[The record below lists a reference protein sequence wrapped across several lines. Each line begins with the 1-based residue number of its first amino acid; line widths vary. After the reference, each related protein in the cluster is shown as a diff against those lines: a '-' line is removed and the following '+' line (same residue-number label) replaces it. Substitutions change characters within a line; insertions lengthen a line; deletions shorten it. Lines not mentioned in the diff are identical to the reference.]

1 MIYLQQTAIIK
12 NRADRNIFSGQS
24 QQTHVQPENRREHQ
38 PMATQ
43 RKIPERFWSV
53 KQIHIFR
60 NLTEDDADTLKRIT
74 TFKTMKHGE
83 PVSDEGVYL
92 LKEGRI
98 KIYETPTEGE
108 PVTLEV
114 MEPGE
119 IFGAIEWNSNEAHR
133 KITAEILTTEAVI
146 GIVSAK
152 HFQFFLKRKLHLA
165 MPFKR
170 TLHQRILSVID
181 ATIRRL
187 QDSSKWT
194 PIETSGTPFATQLPR
209 LQNVLFKRMTTRQRQ
224 RNKMINP
231 FTNVAFRS
239 PQSRLALLLRNYADT
254 PIRNPTITKRGSQST
269 LRKLS
274 TKKLAHLT
282 GCSNEKIDTLLNL
295 FKQHGIL
302 KKRYRRIQI
311 LDPWQLKKVANARME
326 TLQPK
331 TDNNRENTETY
342 EQNEPLLAVRPTDG
356 R

>member
-1 MIYLQQTAIIK
+1 
-12 NRADRNIFSGQS
+12 
-24 QQTHVQPENRREHQ
+24 
-38 PMATQ
+38 MATQ
-43 RKIPERFWSV
+43 QKIPERFWCV

-60 NLTEDDADTLKRIT
+60 DLTEDDADALKRIT
-74 TFKTMKHGE
+74 TFKTLKHGD

-98 KIYETPTEGE
+98 KIYETPPEGE

-119 IFGAIEWNSNEAHR
+119 IFGAIEWDDNEARR

-152 HFQFFLKRKLHLA
+152 HFHFFLKRKMHLA

-170 TLHQRILSVID
+170 PLHQSVLSAID
-181 ATIRRL
+181 NAIIRRS
-187 QDSSKWT
+187 DSASKWT
-194 PIETSGTPFATQLPR
+194 PIETSGTLFATQLLR
-209 LQNVLFKRMTTRQRQ
+209 LRNVLSKWITPRRKQ
-224 RNKMINP
+224 RNKTTNP

-239 PQSRLALLLRNYADT
+239 PESRLALLLRNYADA
-254 PIRNPTITKRGSQST
+254 PNRNRTITGRGSQCT
-269 LRKLS
+269 LHKLS
-274 TKKLAHLT
+274 TKKLAHLI
-282 GCSNEKIDTLLNL
+282 GCSIEKTETLLNQ

-311 LDPWQLKKVANARME
+311 LDTWQLKKIANARMQ
-326 TLQPK
+326 TLPLK

>member
-1 MIYLQQTAIIK
+1 
-12 NRADRNIFSGQS
+12 
-24 QQTHVQPENRREHQ
+24 
-38 PMATQ
+38 MAV
-43 RKIPERFWSV
+43 RKGTSERFWCV
-53 KQIHIFR
+53 KQIDIFDD
-60 NLTEDDADTLKRIT
+60 LSEDDVDALKQIT
-74 TFKTMKHGE
+74 TFKTLKHGE
-83 PVSDEGVYL
+83 PISDEGVYL

-119 IFGAIEWNSNEAHR
+119 IFGGIEWDDNEANR
-133 KITAEILTTEAVI
+133 NITAEILTTEAVI
-146 GIVSAK
+146 GSVSAK
-152 HFQFFLKRKLHLA
+152 NFQFFLKRKLHLA

-170 TLHQRILSVID
+170 SLHQRALSAID
-181 ATIRRL
+181 AVIRRL
-187 QDSSKWT
+187 DSSSKWT
-194 PIETSGTPFATQLPR
+194 PIETSGTTLATQLLR
-209 LQNVLFKRMTTRQRQ
+209 LRNVLFKGMTSRRKQRDETT
-224 RNKMINP
+224 NP

-239 PQSRLALLLRNYADT
+239 AESRLALLLRNYADA
-254 PIRNPTITKRGSQST
+254 PSRNRTITERGSQCT

-274 TKKLAHLT
+274 TKKLARLI

-311 LDPWQLKKVANARME
+311 LDPWHLKKIANARMQ
-326 TLQPK
+326 TLPQKINNIK

-342 EQNEPLLAVRPTDG
+342 EQNEPLFAVRPTDG

>member
-1 MIYLQQTAIIK
+1 
-12 NRADRNIFSGQS
+12 
-24 QQTHVQPENRREHQ
+24 
-38 PMATQ
+38 MATQ
-43 RKIPERFWSV
+43 QRIPERFWYV

-60 NLTEDDADTLKRIT
+60 DLTEDDADALKRIT
-74 TFKTMKHGE
+74 TFKTLKHGE

-98 KIYETPTEGE
+98 KIYETPAEGE

-119 IFGAIEWNSNEAHR
+119 IFGAIEWNDKEARR

-152 HFQFFLKRKLHLA
+152 HFQFFLKRKMHLA

-170 TLHQRILSVID
+170 PLLQRLLSAID
-181 ATIRRL
+181 AVIRRS
-187 QDSSKWT
+187 DGASKWT
-194 PIETSGTPFATQLPR
+194 PIETSGTLFTTQLLR
-209 LQNVLFKRMTTRQRQ
+209 LRNVLFKWMTRHRKQRD
-224 RNKMINP
+224 KTTNP

-239 PQSRLALLLRNYADT
+239 PESRLALLLRHYADA
-254 PIRNPTITKRGSQST
+254 PRQNRTITEHGSQCT

-274 TKKLAHLT
+274 TKKLAHLI
-282 GCSNEKIDTLLNL
+282 GCSMEKTETLLNQL
-295 FKQHGIL
+295 KQHGIL

-311 LDPWQLKKVANARME
+311 LDTWHLKKIANARMQ
-326 TLQPK
+326 TLPPK
-331 TDNNRENTETY
+331 TDNNQENTETY
-342 EQNEPLLAVRPTDG
+342 AQNEPLLAARPTDG

>member
-1 MIYLQQTAIIK
+1 
-12 NRADRNIFSGQS
+12 
-24 QQTHVQPENRREHQ
+24 
-38 PMATQ
+38 MATP
-43 RKIPERFWSV
+43 RKIPERFWCV

-60 NLTEDDADTLKRIT
+60 DLTEDDADALKQIT
-74 TFKTMKHGE
+74 TFKTLKHGE
-83 PVSDEGVYL
+83 PVSDENVYL

-119 IFGAIEWNSNEAHR
+119 MFGGIEWDNNEARR

-165 MPFKR
+165 MPFKQP
-170 TLHQRILSVID
+170 LHQRILSAID
-181 ATIRRL
+181 AVIRRL
-187 QDSSKWT
+187 EGSSKWT
-194 PIETSGTPFATQLPR
+194 PIETSGTPLATQLLR
-209 LQNVLFKRMTTRQRQ
+209 LRNVLFRWMTPRRRQRDKTT
-224 RNKMINP
+224 NL

-239 PQSRLALLLRNYADT
+239 PESRLALLLRNSADASS
-254 PIRNPTITKRGSQST
+254 RNRTITGRGSQCT

-274 TKKLAHLT
+274 TKKLANLT

-295 FKQHGIL
+295 FKQHGIVE
-302 KKRYRRIQI
+302 KRYRRIQI

-326 TLQPK
+326 TLPPKTDSIK
-331 TDNNRENTETY
+331 TDNNRENTETD

>member
-1 MIYLQQTAIIK
+1 
-12 NRADRNIFSGQS
+12 
-24 QQTHVQPENRREHQ
+24 
-38 PMATQ
+38 MATQ
-43 RKIPERFWSV
+43 RKIPERFWCV

-60 NLTEDDADTLKRIT
+60 DLSEDDADALKQIT
-74 TFKTMKHGE
+74 TFKTLKHGD

-119 IFGAIEWNSNEAHR
+119 IFGAIAWDDNETDR
-133 KITAEILTTEAVI
+133 NITADTLTEAVI

-152 HFQFFLKRKLHLA
+152 NFQYFLKRKIHLA

-170 TLHQRILSVID
+170 PLHERVLSAID
-181 ATIRRL
+181 ALIRRL
-187 QDSSKWT
+187 DSTSKWT
-194 PIETSGTPFATQLPR
+194 PIETSGTLLATQLHR
-209 LQNVLFKRMTTRQRQ
+209 LRNVLFKWITGRRKQQSETT
-224 RNKMINP
+224 NP

-239 PQSRLALLLRNYADT
+239 PESRLALLLGNYADAPSLNRT
-254 PIRNPTITKRGSQST
+254 LTERGSQCT
-269 LRKLS
+269 LHKLS
-274 TKKLAHLT
+274 AKKLARLT
-282 GCSNEKIDTLLNL
+282 GCSIEKTETLLNQ

-302 KKRYRRIQI
+302 EKRYRRIQI
-311 LDPWQLKKVANARME
+311 LDPWHLKKTANARMASLPPKITNIE
-326 TLQPK
+326 TDK
-331 TDNNRENTETY
+331 NEENSENY

>member
-1 MIYLQQTAIIK
+1 
-12 NRADRNIFSGQS
+12 
-24 QQTHVQPENRREHQ
+24 
-38 PMATQ
+38 MATQ
-43 RKIPERFWSV
+43 QRIPERFWCV

-60 NLTEDDADTLKRIT
+60 DLSEDDADALKRIT
-74 TFKTMKHGE
+74 TFKTLKHGD
-83 PVSDEGVYL
+83 PISDEGVYL

-119 IFGAIEWNSNEAHR
+119 IFGAIEWNDKEARR

-146 GIVSAK
+146 GVVNAK
-152 HFQFFLKRKLHLA
+152 HFQFFLKRKMHLA

-170 TLHQRILSVID
+170 PLHQRLLSAID
-181 ATIRRL
+181 TAIRRF
-187 QDSSKWT
+187 DSTSKWT
-194 PIETSGTPFATQLPR
+194 PIETSGTTLATQLRRLRNALSKWMTPR
-209 LQNVLFKRMTTRQRQ
+209 RKRRDETT
-224 RNKMINP
+224 NP
-231 FTNVAFRS
+231 PSYLRMSNVAFRS
-239 PQSRLALLLRNYADT
+239 PESRLARLLRNYADA
-254 PIRNPTITKRGSQST
+254 PRRNRTITEHGSQCT

-274 TKKLAHLT
+274 TKKLAHLI
-282 GCSNEKIDTLLNL
+282 GCSIEKTETLLNQ

-302 KKRYRRIQI
+302 EKRYRRIHI
-311 LDPWQLKKVANARME
+311 LDTWHLKKIANARMQ
-326 TLQPK
+326 TLPQKTNNIK

>member
-1 MIYLQQTAIIK
+1 
-12 NRADRNIFSGQS
+12 
-24 QQTHVQPENRREHQ
+24 
-38 PMATQ
+38 MATQ
-43 RKIPERFWSV
+43 RKIPERFWCV

-60 NLTEDDADTLKRIT
+60 DLTEDDADAFKRIT
-74 TFKTMKHGE
+74 TFKTLKHGD

-108 PVTLEV
+108 PITLEV

-119 IFGAIEWNSNEAHR
+119 IFGAVDWNDNEAHR

-152 HFQFFLKRKLHLA
+152 HFQFFLKRKTHLSV
-165 MPFKR
+165 PFKQP
-170 TLHQRILSVID
+170 LHQRILSAID
-181 ATIRRL
+181 AVIRRL
-187 QDSSKWT
+187 ESSSKWT
-194 PIETSGTPFATQLPR
+194 PIETSGAPIAMQMFR
-209 LQNVLFKRMTTRQRQ
+209 LRNVLSKWMTPRRKQRDE
-224 RNKMINP
+224 MTNP

-239 PQSRLALLLRNYADT
+239 PESRLALLLRNYADA
-254 PIRNPTITKRGSQST
+254 PSRNRTITERGSQCT

-274 TKKLAHLT
+274 TKKLAHLI

-311 LDPWQLKKVANARME
+311 LDPWHLKKVANARME
-326 TLQPK
+326 TLPPKTDSMK

-342 EQNEPLLAVRPTDG
+342 EQNEPLFAVRPTDG